1 MSQSPLYGLMA
12 SFESSEKLREATRR
26 VVDEGY
32 TDVETFSPFPVEEID
47 DILGRRAR
55 LVPTFVLIGA
65 LLGASA
71 AYLMM
76 YGSWVWDYP
85 INIGGRPMHS
95 WPAYIPI
102 TFEMGVLFGA
112 FSGFIGMLVLNRL
125 PRLHHPVFEVS
136 GFERATS
143 DRFFLLIEAEDER
156 FEPTETRKFLAGLEP
171 LAIAEVPR

>member
-12 SFESSEKLREATRR
+12 SFESSEELREATRR

-32 TDVETFSPFPVEEID
+32 AQVETFSPFPIEEID
-47 DILGRRAR
+47 DIVGRRAR
-55 LVPTFVLIGA
+55 LVPTFVLLGA
-65 LLGASA
+65 LFGASA

-112 FSGFIGMLVLNRL
+112 FSGVIGMLVLNRL
-125 PRLHHPVFEVS
+125 PRLHHPVFEVP

-156 FEPTETRKFLAGLEP
+156 FEADETRKFLAALEP
-171 LAIAEVPR
+171 LTVAEVPR